1 LISILEISIVL
12 GVGRDTSM
20 AATSS
25 KRKVEDFLPLGSVDF
40 FVLMVLSEGESHGYR
55 LVKEIANRSDGHFQL
70 LPGNFYAILRRLM
83 ASGLIAESTRRPA
96 REVDDRRRR
105 YYRIT
110 VLGRKV
116 ASAEAERLKA
126 ILQAAAALKL
136 VKA

>member
-1 LISILEISIVL
+1 VE
-12 GVGRDTSM
+12 VGKDTSM

-83 ASGLIAESTRRPA
+83 TSGLIAESTRRPA